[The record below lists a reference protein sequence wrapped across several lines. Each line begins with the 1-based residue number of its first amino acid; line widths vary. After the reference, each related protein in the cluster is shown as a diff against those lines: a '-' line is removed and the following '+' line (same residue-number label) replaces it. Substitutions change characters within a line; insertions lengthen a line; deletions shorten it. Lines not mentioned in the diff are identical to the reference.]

1 MNTFYSKTRSGRR
14 QRLTGI
20 ALSLFIAAGA
30 LTACGNDGAT
40 IEADAKTGNRKIRIA
55 APFIST
61 MNSAVLYAQGNGI
74 FAKYN
79 IETEFIE
86 VDGAGGLQATLGG
99 STDMAITSSVNP
111 VAALQQGQEFPII
124 AQIGN
129 GFPES
134 VIVTAAAWQESGLKA
149 DSPLADKMK
158 FLAGKP
164 WGVSSPQGS
173 SSYMAKYLF
182 QLAGLPDSEFKI
194 NSLGSATG
202 TLAALKSK
210 KVVAG
215 SMGAPYPQ
223 VAEAEG
229 YAKVFINVSG
239 GEVPQLTNILTSV
252 VAVTPEFYKNNMP
265 LVADFKKALA
275 EAQKLV
281 YEKSAEVDEWIY
293 TTHFKGSPKEAVLAG
308 VKDQRAG
315 NAIAKQPNVE
325 AAAAER
331 LVTFMRAT
339 GQPVPDDWR
348 KIFVDM
354 AA

>member
-1 MNTFYSKTRSGRR
+1 MKGLY
-14 QRLTGI
+14 RLT
-20 ALSLFIAAGA
+20 SLAVGVMLAAGT
-30 LTACGNDGAT
+30 LTACGGGGET
-40 IEADAKTGNRKIRIA
+40 IQADPQTGNRKIRIA

-61 MNSAVLYAQGNGI
+61 MNSAILYAQGNGI

-86 VDGAGGLQATLGG
+86 IDGAGGLAATLGG

-111 VAALQQGQEFPII
+111 VAALQQGQQFPII

-134 VIVTAAAWQESGLKA
+134 VIVTSAAWSASGLRD

-158 FLAGKP
+158 FLAGKA

-173 SSYMAKYLF
+173 SSYMAKYMF
-182 QLAGLPDSEFKI
+182 QLAGLSEKDFNL

-202 TLAALKSK
+202 TLAALKSN

-223 VAEAEG
+223 VAQAEG
-229 YAKVFINVSG
+229 YAKLFINVSG
-239 GEVPQLTNILTSV
+239 GEVPQLTNTLTSV
-252 VAVTPEFYKNNMP
+252 VAVTPQFHQNNKQ
-265 LVADFKKALA
+265 LIADFKKALG

-281 YEKSAEVDEWIY
+281 YENSATVDEWIY
-293 TTHFKGSPKEAVLAG
+293 NQHFKGSPKDAVLAG

-315 NAIAKQPNVE
+315 GAIAKTPNVDPD
-325 AAAAER
+325 AAQR
-331 LVTFMRAT
+331 LVTFMKAT

-348 KIFVDM
+348 KIFIDL
-354 AA
+354 AG